1 MRSYHID
8 EQATDLEALQD
19 RLQSTDLIPS
29 QRPLLD
35 GLAEKSTS
43 IRKSGVASLADL
55 RRALKTEQ
63 SLTSFSE
70 ISGVDVSYLRL
81 LKRAINGF
89 TPKSRPLKAFDWLDA
104 EIVKKLNDAGI
115 RNTRH
120 IFEATGGVAAELAR
134 SAGISRQVALD
145 LLSIS
150 DLCRIQWV
158 SPSFARA
165 LVEVGA
171 ATAADVAAA
180 NPEALF
186 EALKTANCN
195 ARFYKGTVGLRDIKR
210 LVTAARYVP

>member
-104 EIVKKLNDAGI
+104 
-115 RNTRH
+115 
-120 IFEATGGVAAELAR
+120 
-134 SAGISRQVALD
+134 
-145 LLSIS
+145 
-150 DLCRIQWV
+150 
-158 SPSFARA
+158 
-165 LVEVGA
+165 
-171 ATAADVAAA
+171 
-180 NPEALF
+180 
-186 EALKTANCN
+186 
-195 ARFYKGTVGLRDIKR
+195 
-210 LVTAARYVP
+210 